1 MPSILLHLQ
10 TFNDTLPLST
20 DNSYGLKL
28 PQHLHRMADSS
39 CDKKCSRDK
48 WHETSFAV
56 EVQKD
61 HDILESSSCLLPCR
75 PAHISGLGW
84 HLTRR
89 GSALTH
95 SRRKK
100 KKQKETLGSYPGTV
114 LFIALYWK
122 IITALFNLWSRMH
135 LIPSQMLLFH
145 HPALSKA
152 AGQINGGCFYLGD
165 GKAVNCNTPWNL
177 IMQSRAATLQLL
189 IRGLIQR

>member
-100 KKQKETLGSYPGTV
+100 KKAEGDFGVVSWDRLVYS
-114 LFIALYWK
+114 
-122 IITALFNLWSRMH
+122 S
-135 LIPSQMLLFH
+135 LLEDNY
-145 HPALSKA
+145 S
-152 AGQINGGCFYLGD
+152 
-165 GKAVNCNTPWNL
+165 
-177 IMQSRAATLQLL
+177 
-189 IRGLIQR
+189 LIQFMIQNAPNPLTNASFPPPSTFQSCWPNKWWLFLPG